1 VVNAA
6 VSEEV
11 RHLTGCPEAF
21 FPLSFASYIKRSTSA
36 RDRIRS
42 TDLLARLG
50 GDEFAVLLV
59 GADEAQARV
68 VMDDGKRVERGNGDL
83 HAGRV
88 IDRRDQSE
96 QAETGRDLEG
106 L

>member
-1 VVNAA
+1 
-6 VSEEV
+6 
-11 RHLTGCPEAF
+11 
-21 FPLSFASYIKRSTSA
+21 
-36 RDRIRS
+36 
-42 TDLLARLG
+42 
-50 GDEFAVLLV
+50 
-59 GADEAQARV
+59 
-68 VMDDGKRVERGNGDL
+68 MDDGKRVERGNGDL